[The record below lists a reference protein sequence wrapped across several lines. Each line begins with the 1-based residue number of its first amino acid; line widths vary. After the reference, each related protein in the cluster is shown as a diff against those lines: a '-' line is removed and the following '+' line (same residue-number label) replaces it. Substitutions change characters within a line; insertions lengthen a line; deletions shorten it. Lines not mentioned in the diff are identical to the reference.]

1 MKLAISMPDD
11 ISRSADRLARRLR
24 MNRSQ
29 LVSQA
34 VAEFVARH
42 QPDTITASLNDVCAQ
57 LACEDGFTRA
67 ASEATLGQSEW

>member
-1 MKLAISMPDD
+1 MPDE

-42 QPDTITASLNDVCAQ
+42 QPDAITEALNAVCAEVEPESGFARAAAEASL
-57 LACEDGFTRA
+57 RR
-67 ASEATLGQSEW
+67 SE

>member
-1 MKLAISMPDD
+1 MPDE

-42 QPDTITASLNDVCAQ
+42 QPDAITEALNAVCA
-57 LACEDGFTRA
+57 EVEPEGGFARA
-67 ASEATLGQSEW
+67 AAEAALRRSEW